1 MVTRTTPV
9 HPKYVGFQDGCDDV
23 NCQYDDHFTMMMMMM
38 MMMIWLLNIDC
49 KYDDGIDFDHD
60 GEEDDNCGNDDDNLW
75 LLVIRTKLDIGHAHQ
90 LFYEILRFS
99 SKWYTG

>member
-9 HPKYVGFQDGCDDV
+9 HPKYVGFQDGGDDV
-23 NCQYDDHFTMMMMMM
+23 NCQFTMM

-60 GEEDDNCGNDDDNLW
+60 DEEDDNCGNDDDNLW
-75 LLVIRTKLDIGHAHQ
+75 LLVIRTKVISVGDGKIPTKKVK
-90 LFYEILRFS
+90 ES
-99 SKWYTG
+99 SCRTENVKF